1 MHGWPNANKSRTRK
15 LKSLAAA
22 SILVIHMSAVI
33 LGIRVIG
40 AEATLE
46 IEAKIAIVNG
56 LIPEKEATRV
66 SATTGVTRKRKNRLL
81 NPKPRG

>member
-1 MHGWPNANKSRTRK
+1 
-15 LKSLAAA
+15 
-22 SILVIHMSAVI
+22 VIHMSAVI

-56 LIPEKEATRV
+56 LIPEKEAIHV
-66 SATTGVTRKRKNRLL
+66 NATTGVTRKRKNRLL